1 MSEYRTIHDYRDEW
15 PDEFAVIAASLR
27 EALGEA
33 ALRVDHIGSTSVP
46 GLAAQN
52 VIDVQVTVAE
62 LAEATLR
69 GSVEAAGYVWL
80 DAYSDHLPPGM
91 ELEPKQLEKFMV
103 KERPGERRANIHI
116 RAEGRFNQKYPLVF
130 RDYLRAHPR
139 SADAYAEVK
148 RQLARIAD
156 GDVEKYYD
164 IKDPVMDII
173 MDAAWPWAA
182 GTSWKAED

>member
-1 MSEYRTIHDYRDEW
+1 MSEYLTIHDYRDEW
-15 PDEFAVIAASLR
+15 PAEFEVIAAGIR
-27 EALGEA
+27 EVVGDA
-33 ALRVDHIGSTSVP
+33 ALRIDHIGSTSVP
-46 GLAAQN
+46 GLGAKD

-62 LAEATLR
+62 LDEAVLR
-69 GSVEAAGYVWL
+69 GPLEAAGYVWL
-80 DAYSDHLPPGM
+80 DGYSDHRPPGM
-91 ELEPKQLEKFMV
+91 NLAPSQLEKFMV

-130 RDYLRAHPR
+130 RDYLRVHPR
-139 SADAYAEVK
+139 SAAAYAEVK

-164 IKDPVMDII
+164 VKDPVMDII

-182 GTSWKAED
+182 GTGWVAGE